1 MDNQEQQEPQVYIY
15 QNCAKWMKNG
25 PWYNTA
31 IFSQLSDNNF
41 EDYFKTRHTDRY
53 AWMCAVNEYDI
64 MNTSRPV
71 NGISGG
77 GRKFTTTSYKDA
89 FESLVQEINLIDNR
103 LQCFEENDV

>member
-53 AWMCAVNEYDI
+53 AWM
-64 MNTSRPV
+64 
-71 NGISGG
+71 
-77 GRKFTTTSYKDA
+77 
-89 FESLVQEINLIDNR
+89 
-103 LQCFEENDV
+103 